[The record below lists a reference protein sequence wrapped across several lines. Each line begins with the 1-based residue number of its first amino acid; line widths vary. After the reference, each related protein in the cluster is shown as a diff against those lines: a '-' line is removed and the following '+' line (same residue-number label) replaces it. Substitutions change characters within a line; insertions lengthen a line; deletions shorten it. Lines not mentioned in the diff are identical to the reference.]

1 MEITVVV
8 DLNQEQ
14 NADAAISERTRALKL
29 IRSLVNIY
37 RLCYAVPSSV

>member
-1 MEITVVV
+1 MENTVV

-14 NADAAISERTRALKL
+14 NSDDAISERTRALRL

-37 RLCYAVPSSV
+37 RLCCAVPSSV